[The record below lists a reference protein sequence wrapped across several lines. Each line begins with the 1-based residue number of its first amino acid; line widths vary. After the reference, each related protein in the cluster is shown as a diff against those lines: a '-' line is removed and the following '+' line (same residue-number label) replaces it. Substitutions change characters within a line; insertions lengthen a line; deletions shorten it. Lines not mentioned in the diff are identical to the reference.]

1 VPAAVKKCIS
11 AGIVVRMVTGDNIET
26 AKKIAEECG
35 IFTGPPGIA
44 IEGPVF
50 RAMKEEERDKII
62 PNIQVM
68 ARSSPT
74 DKYTLVTRLAEY
86 IQMLKKKKIMLIEF
100 PQQNQKD

>member
-1 VPAAVKKCIS
+1 MKKCIS

-35 IFTGPPGIA
+35 IYTGAPGIA

-50 RAMKEEERDKII
+50 RNMKEEERDKII

-74 DKYTLVTRLAEY
+74 DKYTLVTRFVLFFSFPTFLANLSPSR
-86 IQMLKKKKIMLIEF
+86 I
-100 PQQNQKD
+100 D